1 MTVLPVAQTGASS
14 SVVDWLASLLQT
26 VGVPAGLAETAITV
40 LVFVLTFVLVYGGG
54 RRVVRPLVK
63 RVLERRGLGA
73 HATTTGVRAAGILL
87 LVGAVAVAAG
97 VSGYGGLLQSLGT
110 VVAAGT
116 LAVGL
121 ALQNVIQNA
130 VAGLFIYTERP
141 FTIGDWIKWDGN
153 AGIVED
159 ISLRVTRVQTF
170 DNALLTVPNTRLTD
184 GVIENPVANDR
195 LRLSFLFGIGYDAD
209 VEEAAD
215 IIEEKAR
222 THADILADPGPS
234 VRLTELGDSS
244 VGLQGRVWIA
254 DPTKADCVR
263 VRAEFV
269 SAVKAGFEAADIEM
283 PFPQRD
289 LSGRIEMGGPA
300 ELGTDTVVLDP
311 DD

>member
-40 LVFVLTFVLVYGGG
+40 LVFVLTFVLVYVGGG
-54 RRVVRPLVK
+54 RVVRPFVR
-63 RVLERRGLGA
+63 RVLERRGLGT

-87 LVGAVAVAAG
+87 LVVAVAVAAG

-130 VAGLFIYTERP
+130 VAGVFIYTERP

-159 ISLRVTRVQTF
+159 ISLRVTRVRTF
-170 DNALLTVPNTRLTD
+170 DNALLTVPNTQLTD
-184 GVIENPVANDR
+184 GVIENPVAKDQ

-215 IIEEKAR
+215 IIKEKAR
-222 THADILADPGPS
+222 AHADILEDPGPS

-254 DPTKADCVR
+254 DPTKADYVR

-289 LSGRIEMGGPA
+289 LSGTIEMGGPA
-300 ELGTDTVVLDP
+300 ELGTDTAVLDP